1 MSVSVGPTHLVF
13 AIIYE
18 YTKHILHIRTH
29 DQFAVLSMY
38 VETIESAYLIL
49 FNENLCKCG
58 YY

>member
-1 MSVSVGPTHLVF
+1 MQNLELCMKRSKNK
-13 AIIYE
+13 YE